1 MTLSENLSVPED
13 NIEAIR
19 EFRDRLLEQRDEH
32 INDLPEKEVSSFAY
46 KYKCRTNW
54 WNGISYDLD
63 YFKGKIDDISV
74 LEKIDKIFKYI
85 DEVFKDKESNPGKFR
100 TKEEL
105 DTIDELLTELINELD
120 NLLKK

>member
-19 EFRDRLLEQRDEH
+19 EFQDALLKCRDDYV
-32 INDLPEKEVSSFAY
+32 NDLPKKKVSSFAY

-85 DEVFKDKESNPGKFR
+85 NEVFKDKESNLEKFR

-105 DTIDELLTELINELD
+105 DKIDELLTELINELD
-120 NLLKK
+120 NLLK